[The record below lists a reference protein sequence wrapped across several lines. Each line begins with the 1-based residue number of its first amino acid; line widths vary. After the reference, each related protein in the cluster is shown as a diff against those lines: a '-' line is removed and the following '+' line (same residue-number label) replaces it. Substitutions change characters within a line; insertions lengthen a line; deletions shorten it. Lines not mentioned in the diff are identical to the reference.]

1 MTTEN
6 IATMVGE
13 MAEAIGGDFN
23 YLMFPENSAP
33 NPPYILFYYPRRDD
47 FLADDIQYQV
57 ITQLNIELYTS
68 EKDFDKEDAI
78 ETILRNYGLVFS
90 KDEAWQ
96 NDEKLFEIL
105 YTMEVIINV

>member
-1 MTTEN
+1 MTTET

-13 MAEAIGGDFN
+13 MAEAINGDFN

-33 NPPYILFYYPRRDD
+33 DPPYILFYYPRRND
-47 FLADDIQYQV
+47 FLADDVSYQV

-68 EKDFDKEDAI
+68 EKDFDKESAI
-78 ETILRNYGLVFS
+78 EAILRDYGIIFS
-90 KDEAWQ
+90 KDEAYQ

-105 YTMEVIINV
+105 YTMEVCLNV

>member
-33 NPPYILFYYPRRDD
+33 NPPYILFYYFS
-47 FLADDIQYQV
+47 FL
-57 ITQLNIELYTS
+57 LNYIFLLNFYNNQTH
-68 EKDFDKEDAI
+68 
-78 ETILRNYGLVFS
+78 NY
-90 KDEAWQ
+90 
-96 NDEKLFEIL
+96 NR
-105 YTMEVIINV
+105 

>member
-1 MTTEN
+1 MTTES

-13 MAEAIGGDFN
+13 MAEAINGDFN

-47 FLADDIQYQV
+47 FLADDISYQV

-68 EKDFDKEDAI
+68 EKDFEKEEAI
-78 ETILRNYGLVFS
+78 EEILQNCGLVYS

>member
-1 MTTEN
+1 MNTET
-6 IATMVGE
+6 IATMVSE
-13 MAEAIGGDFN
+13 MAEAINGDYN

-47 FLADDIQYQV
+47 FLADDISYQV
-57 ITQLNIELYTS
+57 ITQLNVELYTP
-68 EKDFDKEDAI
+68 EKDFEKEQALEDV
-78 ETILRNYGLVFS
+78 LRNYGLVFT

-105 YTMEVIINV
+105 YTMEVCLNV

>member
-13 MAEAIGGDFN
+13 MAEAISGDFN

>member
-1 MTTEN
+1 MTMEN

-68 EKDFDKEDAI
+68 EKDFEKESAI
-78 ETILRNYGLVFS
+78 EAILQNYGLVYS